1 MRGMARP
8 RSFDPEVALD
18 AARDVF
24 WTRGYAGASY
34 DLITEATGL
43 QKPSLY
49 AAFGD
54 KQQLFLA
61 VLDRYHRGLLDHAR
75 RALSKPGTARDAIG
89 RWLAAFAPV
98 CSGQRGARGC
108 LSVNTLVEGVARDG
122 AVGASIEA
130 YNNELESLLRAR
142 LEGAVAAGELPA
154 LFDAAGTAHALAA
167 GYNGLMVMARQAP
180 PLALTE
186 AAVERLLTVLEP

>member
-1 MRGMARP
+1 MARP
-8 RSFDPEVALD
+8 RSFDPAVALD

-24 WTRGYAGASY
+24 WAHGYAGASY
-34 DLITEATGL
+34 DQITKATGL

-61 VLDRYHRGLLDHAR
+61 VLDRYQQGLLAHAH
-75 RALSKPGTARDAIG
+75 RALSKPGTVRDVIG
-89 RWLAAFAPV
+89 RWLAGFVPV

-108 LSVNTLVEGVARDG
+108 LSVNTLVEGVGRDG
-122 AVGASIEA
+122 AVGASIDA
-130 YNNELESLLRAR
+130 YNRELESLLRER
-142 LEGAVAAGELPA
+142 LEGAVAVGELPTG
-154 LFDAAGTAHALAA
+154 FDAAGAAHALVA

-180 PLALTE
+180 SAALTE
-186 AAVERLLTVLEP
+186 AAVGRLLQVLEPGAP